1 MFGSATMAKDDAS
14 SAKLPLERGHELA
27 MVTNMA
33 PFRTLTQ
40 GLLASSYAQLGD
52 LPTGVAGWN
61 EALGG
66 ARAMNDRYGEARV
79 LWSRG
84 RSYALQ
90 SPPDW
95 AAALADFDD
104 AVRLF
109 EEMEARPAL
118 ARALND
124 RAKALRA
131 QGRTAEGV
139 EVEQRALTLGRELGL
154 KDAPFV

>member
-1 MFGSATMAKDDAS
+1 
-14 SAKLPLERGHELA
+14 

-33 PFRTLTQ
+33 PFRTLTK

-66 ARAMNDRYGEARV
+66 ARGMNDRYGEARV
-79 LWSRG
+79 LWARG
-84 RSYALQ
+84 RTFALQ

-95 AAALADFDD
+95 TAALADFDN

-118 ARALND
+118 ARSLYD

-131 QGRTAEGV
+131 LGRTAEAA
-139 EVEQRALTLGRELGL
+139 EVEQRALTLGRDLGL
-154 KDAPFV
+154 KDAPFA